1 MMWFVCYKYHRYFVC
16 LVRDAFPRLE
26 ALVPSIVH
34 QRTVNILAD
43 DGPYY
48 HSGIKQTFNK
58 KQAYRRSTFL
68 HAKLLNQKEYISFCF
83 SLNSAT
89 TWEKNK

>member
-48 HSGIKQTFNK
+48 YSWYQTDF
-58 KQAYRRSTFL
+58 
-68 HAKLLNQKEYISFCF
+68 
-83 SLNSAT
+83 
-89 TWEKNK
+89 

>member
-1 MMWFVCYKYHRYFVC
+1 MMWFVCYEHHRYFFS

-43 DGPYY
+43 DSPYY
-48 HSGIKQTFNK
+48 HSWYQTDF
-58 KQAYRRSTFL
+58 
-68 HAKLLNQKEYISFCF
+68 
-83 SLNSAT
+83 
-89 TWEKNK
+89 